1 MKAGQRL
8 RQTRRRAPLQQQETN
23 VQLPL
28 NLEHLELGLRQ
39 AMLEMQTNS
48 RVGTLTA
55 VRTVIDFI
63 HSIPGFGQQNLT
75 TPMLILLMALHDL
88 DAGLVVPNARPRR
101 REATI
106 RKVVKSYAAAYV
118 VRYASSMSASARP
131 VPSLRR
137 RVCGSLIPP
146 DRNML

>member
-28 NLEHLELGLRQ
+28 NLELELGLRQ

-63 HSIPGFGQQNLT
+63 DSIPGFGQQNLT

-88 DAGLVVPNARPRR
+88 DAGLVVPMLKPEPHARPRR

-118 VRYASSMSASARP
+118 DT
-131 VPSLRR
+131 L
-137 RVCGSLIPP
+137 C
-146 DRNML
+146 

>member
-1 MKAGQRL
+1 
-8 RQTRRRAPLQQQETN
+8 
-23 VQLPL
+23 
-28 NLEHLELGLRQ
+28 
-39 AMLEMQTNS
+39 MLEMQTNS

-63 HSIPGFGQQNLT
+63 DSIPGFGQQNLT

-88 DAGLVVPNARPRR
+88 DAGLVVPMLKPEPHARPRR

-118 VRYASSMSASARP
+118 DTLCQFDVSVREASTLIAPASLWLAD
-131 VPSLRR
+131 ST
-137 RVCGSLIPP
+137 
-146 DRNML
+146 

>member
-23 VQLPL
+23 VQLPP
-28 NLEHLELGLRQ
+28 NLEQLEVGLRQ

-55 VRTVIDFI
+55 VRIVIDFI
-63 HSIPGFGQQNLT
+63 DSIPGFGQQNLT

-88 DAGLVVPNARPRR
+88 DAGLVVPMLKPEPHARPRR

-118 VRYASSMSASARP
+118 DT
-131 VPSLRR
+131 L
-137 RVCGSLIPP
+137 C
-146 DRNML
+146 

>member
-1 MKAGQRL
+1 M
-8 RQTRRRAPLQQQETN
+8 
-23 VQLPL
+23 PL

-118 VRYASSMSASARP
+118 DTLCQFDVSVREASTLIALASLWLAD
-131 VPSLRR
+131 ST
-137 RVCGSLIPP
+137 
-146 DRNML
+146 